1 MIVEPGE
8 VFGLLGPNGAGK
20 STLIRVLLDLIRPTA
35 GRAALMGVDTRRGGP
50 QARAR
55 VGYVP
60 GEPRLAARLTGRQQ
74 LASLARLQGR
84 HARYEELA
92 ERFAAPLD
100 RPIRDLSRGN
110 RQKIALIQAFMHE
123 PQLLLLD
130 EATSGLDPLMQ
141 DEFRRLVREQTAAGR
156 TVLLSSHS
164 LDEVQHVA
172 GRVGII
178 RAGRMA
184 AVETVERLIARS
196 VRHVVATFAAPVDPA
211 AFASLASVRDVAAD
225 GRVLRMRVEG
235 SFDGVVKALA
245 PHEVLDLTI
254 VPADLEEIFLG
265 FYQGRRWLRSSA
277 APWPTAGARSCPGRS
292 APPSTSP

>member
-1 MIVEPGE
+1 VAPSGC
-8 VFGLLGPNGAGK
+8 
-20 STLIRVLLDLIRPTA
+20 STMMAPVLDDRDLEII
-35 GRAALMGVDTRRGGP
+35 AALQED
-50 QARAR
+50 ARAT
-55 VGYVP
+55 Y
-60 GEPRLAARLTGRQQ
+60 A
-74 LASLARLQGR
+74 
-84 HARYEELA
+84 
-92 ERFAAPLD
+92 D
-100 RPIRDLSRGN
+100 
-110 RQKIALIQAFMHE
+110 
-123 PQLLLLD
+123 
-130 EATSGLDPLMQ
+130 
-141 DEFRRLVREQTAAGR
+141 
-156 TVLLSSHS
+156 
-164 LDEVQHVA
+164 VA

-265 FYQGRRWLRSSA
+265 FYQG
-277 APWPTAGARSCPGRS
+277 GDG
-292 APPSTSP
+292 